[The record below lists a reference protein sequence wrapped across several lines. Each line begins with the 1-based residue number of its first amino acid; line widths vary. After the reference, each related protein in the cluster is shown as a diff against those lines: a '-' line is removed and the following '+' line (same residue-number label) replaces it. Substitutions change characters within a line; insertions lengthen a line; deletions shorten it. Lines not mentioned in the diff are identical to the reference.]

1 MQHRSR
7 GGWVTTIAA
16 AGGIRS
22 AIGHDKPPPMSDHA
36 RVSAEL
42 ARIDAFF
49 PVLQGLGTRWA
60 ASRPFEGLTVGVH
73 LHLTTITLALLRE
86 LVLGGG
92 RWVVSAANPAT
103 TDPAVVEYIRTLGLD
118 VHTGRGS
125 RDGIAATVA
134 EEPMLFADVGFA
146 LGSAILDEGQSP
158 RGGVEIT
165 RSGVNRLRGRLPLPF
180 PVLNINDGRLKPAVE
195 SRRGVGEGLWPAF
208 TSLTGQHLSG
218 RMVLVVGY
226 GPVGA
231 GVAAFAR
238 SAGATVEVAE
248 LDPVRRLI
256 AHYDGLATTD
266 TVPALK
272 RARIVVTAT
281 GRKNTL
287 GPAELASMPD
297 GSIVVSAGHGA
308 DEIDVGWLRNNAET
322 IDQIGKHVV
331 RYTLPGGRRV
341 TLLAEGHPL
350 NIVTNSGS
358 PEPVLLHFLLLGL
371 GLEYLATQ
379 DLPAGEVAVPQA
391 LEEEAA
397 QIALKVIERP
407 V

>member
-1 MQHRSR
+1 
-7 GGWVTTIAA
+7 
-16 AGGIRS
+16 
-22 AIGHDKPPPMSDHA
+22 MSDYA

-49 PVLQGLGTRWA
+49 PILQGLGTRWA

-73 LHLTTITLALLRE
+73 LHLTTITLALMRE

-103 TDPAVVEYIRTLGLD
+103 TDHGVVEYMRTLGLE

-125 RDGIAATVA
+125 RDGVEATVA

-146 LGSAILDEGQSP
+146 LGSALLDGGQRP

-165 RSGVNRLRGRLPLPF
+165 ASGISRLRERLALPF
-180 PVLNINDGRLKPAVE
+180 PVLNINDGLLKPAIE

-208 TSLTGQHLSG
+208 TTLTGQHLSG

-238 SAGATVEVAE
+238 AAGATVEVAE
-248 LDPVRRLI
+248 NDPVRRLI

-266 TVPALK
+266 AVPALK
-272 RARIVVTAT
+272 RGRIVVTAT
-281 GRKNTL
+281 GRRHTL
-287 GPAELASMPD
+287 GPAELATLPE
-297 GSIVVSAGHGA
+297 GSIVLSAGHGG
-308 DEIDVGWLRNNAET
+308 DEIDVAWLRNHAT
-322 IDQIGKHVV
+322 TVDQIGPRVV
-331 RYTLPGGRRV
+331 RYTLPSGRRV
-341 TLLAEGHPL
+341 TVLADGHPL

-371 GLEYLATQ
+371 GLEHVART
-379 DLPAGEVAVPQA
+379 DLPAGELRLPVG

-397 QIALKVIERP
+397 RMALGVIERP
-407 V
+407 AG

>member
-1 MQHRSR
+1 
-7 GGWVTTIAA
+7 
-16 AGGIRS
+16 
-22 AIGHDKPPPMSDHA
+22 MSDHA

-60 ASRPFEGLTVGVH
+60 ATRPFEGLTVGVH
-73 LHLTTITLALLRE
+73 LHLTTITLALMRE

-103 TDPAVVEYIRTLGLD
+103 TDPGVVEYIRTLGLD
-118 VHTGRGS
+118 VHTGRGAK
-125 RDGIAATVA
+125 DGIAATVA
-134 EEPMLFADVGFA
+134 EDPMLFADVGFA
-146 LGSAILDEGQSP
+146 LGGALLDAGQCP

-165 RSGVNRLRGRLPLPF
+165 RSGVQRLRERGPIPF

-195 SRRGVGEGLWPAF
+195 GRRGVGEGLWPAF
-208 TSLTGQHLSG
+208 TTLTGQHLSG

-238 SAGATVEVAE
+238 AAGATVEIAE

-256 AHYDGLATTD
+256 AHYDGFATTD
-266 TVPALK
+266 AVPALK

-281 GRKNTL
+281 GRTNTL
-287 GPAELASMPD
+287 GAAELASMPD
-297 GSIVVSAGHGA
+297 GSIVLSAGHMV
-308 DEIDVGWLRNNAET
+308 DEIDMRWLRNNAET
-322 IDQIGKHVV
+322 IDQIGKLVV
-331 RYTLPGGRRV
+331 RYTMPGGRKV
-341 TLLAEGHPL
+341 TVLADGQPL

-358 PEPVLLHFLLLGL
+358 PEPVLLHFVLLGL
-371 GLEYLATQ
+371 GLEHLATT
-379 DLPAGEVAVPQA
+379 DPPPGELAVPPA
-391 LEEEAA
+391 LEEEVA
-397 QIALKVIERP
+397 QLALKVIERP

>member
-1 MQHRSR
+1 
-7 GGWVTTIAA
+7 
-16 AGGIRS
+16 
-22 AIGHDKPPPMSDHA
+22 MSDTA

-73 LHLTTITLALLRE
+73 LHLTTITLALIRE

-103 TDPAVVEYIRTLGLD
+103 TDPGVVEYLRTLDLE

-125 RDGIAATVA
+125 RDGVAATVA
-134 EEPMLFADVGFA
+134 AEPMLFADVGFR
-146 LGSAILDEGQSP
+146 LGSALLDDGQCP

-165 RSGVNRLRGRLPLPF
+165 RSGVSVLRDRLPLPF
-180 PVLNINDGRLKPAVE
+180 PVLNINDGRLKPAIE

-208 TSLTGQHLSG
+208 TQLTGQHLSG

-231 GVAAFAR
+231 GVASFAR
-238 SAGATVEVAE
+238 AAGATVEVAE
-248 LDPVRRLI
+248 LDPVRRLV

-266 TVPALK
+266 AVPALK

-281 GRKNTL
+281 GRQNTL
-287 GPAELASMPD
+287 GPAELACMPD
-297 GSIVVSAGHGA
+297 GSIVLSAGHGG
-308 DEIDVGWLRNNAET
+308 DEIDVAWLRNNAT
-322 IDQIGKHVV
+322 TVDQIGARVV

-341 TLLAEGHPL
+341 TVLADGHPL
-350 NIVTNSGS
+350 NIVSNLGS

-371 GLEYLATQ
+371 GLEYVARKEL
-379 DLPAGEVAVPQA
+379 DAGEVAVPAA

-397 QIALKVIERP
+397 RLALGVIERP
-407 V
+407 LGA